1 MLGPVWLGGWE
12 KLGDSNKILFSLV
25 CLVGRMKMWR
35 DGKLFCLVE
44 KKKNERI
51 EKIVCINLLS
61 CSYCIKK
68 KKFIR
73 NKKNLHGG

>member
-1 MLGPVWLGGWE
+1 MLGSVSLGGWE
-12 KLGDSNKILFSLV
+12 KWGDRNKILFSLV

-35 DGKLFCLVE
+35 GGKLFCLVE

-51 EKIVCINLLS
+51 ENVICINLLS

-68 KKFIR
+68 KVH
-73 NKKNLHGG
+73 KK